1 MIHPGFVWMSYGWY
15 SEDWWKEMDDNGF
28 VSNTDDCTRD
38 EIEQAIDRSLSFHH
52 FPIPTEDENDSP
64 TDVNYVRNL

>member
-15 SEDWWKEMDDNGF
+15 SEDWWEEIDNSF
-28 VSNTDDCTRD
+28 VSNTDKCTLD

-52 FPIPTEDENDSP
+52 FPIPTEEEKDSP
-64 TDVNYVRNL
+64 TNVNYVRDL